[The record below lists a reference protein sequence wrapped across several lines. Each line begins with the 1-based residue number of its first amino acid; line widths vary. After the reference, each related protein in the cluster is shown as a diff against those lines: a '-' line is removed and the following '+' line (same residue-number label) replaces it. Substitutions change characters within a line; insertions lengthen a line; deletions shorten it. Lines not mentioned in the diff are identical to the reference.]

1 MISTLTELGHAK
13 RRGLGGPLSIVAL
26 IGYTAVA
33 SIAAGAFSPGAGL
46 LVIATGLLAATI
58 VDFVIW
64 SESQEDQ
71 PRTIEGQSTVIDDGR
86 GTPAEAAALPPPSQP
101 RTVQVDPL
109 PAPAAQ
115 G

>member
-1 MISTLTELGHAK
+1 MISTLTELGHTK
-13 RRGLGGPLSIVAL
+13 RRGFGGPLSILAL

-64 SESQEDQ
+64 SEGQEDQ
-71 PRTIEGQSTVIDDGR
+71 PRTIEGEATVLDEGR
-86 GTPAEAAALPPPSQP
+86 APEAAALPAPSQP

-109 PAPAAQ
+109 PASAAQ